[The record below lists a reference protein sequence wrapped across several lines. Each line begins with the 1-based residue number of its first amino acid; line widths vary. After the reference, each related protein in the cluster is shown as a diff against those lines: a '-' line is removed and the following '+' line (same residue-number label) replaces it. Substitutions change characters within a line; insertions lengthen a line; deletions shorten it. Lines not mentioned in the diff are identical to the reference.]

1 MNLYQDYYFSPIGP
15 MEILSSDTHVLYIRF
30 STTTSHQRP
39 NEQTDHCIRELTD
52 YFAGT
57 LKQFTVAIHM
67 RGTPF
72 QQEVWKALASIPYGD
87 TQTYQQIAALI
98 GRENAYRAVGQAI
111 GHNPLALVIPCHR
124 VVGKTG
130 KLTGFAWG
138 MERKKQLLDHEA
150 QSRYVSLRNVFPS
163 SVPSEK

>member
-15 MEILSSDTHVLYIRF
+15 MEILASDTHVRHIRF
-30 STTTSHQRP
+30 STTPSHQRP

-57 LKQFTVAIHM
+57 LTQFTVSIHM

-87 TQTYQQIAALI
+87 TRTYQQIAALI

-111 GHNPLALVIPCHR
+111 SHNPLALVIPCHR

-138 MERKKQLLDHEA
+138 VERKKQLLDHEA

-163 SVPSEK
+163 SFPSEK